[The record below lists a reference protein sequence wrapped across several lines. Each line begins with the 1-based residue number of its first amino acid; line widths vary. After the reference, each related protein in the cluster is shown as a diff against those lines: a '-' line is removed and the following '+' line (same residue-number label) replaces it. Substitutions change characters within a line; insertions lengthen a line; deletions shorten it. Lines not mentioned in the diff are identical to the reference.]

1 MDKKKSLLVDKNK
14 MPLVMGIAFVAFTTQ
29 FGGGFA
35 SGAQIYQYFIN
46 YGIWCLILP
55 LVTQGLYSLFFWY
68 GMRYAYKHKTYD
80 YRSFSDS
87 LYGKTRPIM
96 SNLYEICYL
105 IMIGTASAAAFATG
119 GSTIETLFGIPYWL
133 CTVIIAVFIFAVA
146 LFGTNVVRKC
156 ASTLSVLILVG
167 LLLVL
172 VPNIISQ
179 WDAITDTLGRMS
191 TGEMTVLSQETG
203 AFGPA
208 IWSAVLY
215 FFFQLASV
223 SVMYQ
228 HMEPVTDEKQI
239 NKAAIGMFLCNFLA
253 MELSIIGLLAVAF
266 VADLATASVP
276 MLVLVQNGVA
286 SSVLTPIISLL
297 IILGAISTAV
307 NMISGIVTRCVNAIE
322 RRMDSPEK
330 RESGHLARNAV
341 FTLIFTFLAF
351 AIAQFGLMAVVKQ
364 GYAYLGY
371 AALITLFI
379 PFVIH
384 AIATKGKEI

>member
-1 MDKKKSLLVDKNK
+1 MSKTNSLLVDKNK
-14 MPLVMGIAFVAFTTQ
+14 MPLAMGLAFVAFTTQ

-46 YGIWCLILP
+46 FGIWCLILP
-55 LVTQGLYSLFFWY
+55 ALTQGLYALFFWY

-87 LYGKTRPIM
+87 LYGKTKPVM

-119 GSTIETLFGIPYWL
+119 GSTLASLFDIPYWL
-133 CTVIIAVFIFAVA
+133 CTVIVAAFIFLVA
-146 LFGTNVVRKC
+146 LYGTGVVRKC
-156 ASTLSVLILVG
+156 ASTLSVLIIIGLV
-167 LLLVL
+167 LVL
-172 VPNIISQ
+172 VPNIIAQ
-179 WDAITDTLGRMS
+179 WDSISASISRMS
-191 TGEMTVLSQETG
+191 AGEMTVLSSQSG

-208 IWSAVLY
+208 LWSAVLY

-228 HMEPVTDEKQI
+228 HMESVTDVKQI
-239 NKAAIGMFLCNFLA
+239 NRAAIGMFLCNFLA
-253 MELSIIGLLAVAF
+253 MELSIVGLLAVAY
-266 VADLATASVP
+266 VAELATASVP
-276 MLVLVQNGVA
+276 MLILVQNGVGA
-286 SSVLTPIISLL
+286 GILTPIISLL

-307 NMISGIVTRCVNAIE
+307 NMISGIVTRCVNALE
-322 RRMDSPEK
+322 RGKSEK
-330 RESGHLARNAV
+330 EKAQGHLARNAV

-351 AIAQFGLMAVVKQ
+351 AIAQFGLMAVVSK

-371 AALITLFI
+371 AAMITLFV
-379 PFVIH
+379 PFVVH
-384 AIATKGKEI
+384 VVATKGQEI